1 MHQRSTDP
9 NPVRRVTAAIAAVVL
24 VAVACACG
32 SSGSDVASDGTA
44 TSTTAAAAA
53 TSVAPGAGAVPN
65 GPTTIPVD
73 DIEAS
78 TVDDQTVGMPTSSLD
93 LTKLPLGSG
102 HQTTEGPRKGYVFAC
117 RERAG
122 GPPVTIP
129 PWVDTEAG
137 TWNAV
142 EKLASGGEVL
152 WESEFEH
159 TTAEGTVNLQGNNL
173 PPRSGTF
180 PVEET
185 DPSYA
190 WNPNPG
196 SIVAKE
202 FDVTITASPE
212 VNAEPSCIGG
222 NVGIMADGVVMLD
235 AMDAGGY
242 DAGAVE
248 VQDTCHGHP
257 NDGSGY
263 HHHSLSPCWLSE
275 EAKTTTT
282 QVGWAMDGF
291 GLYVEY
297 DADGNL
303 LTNDDLDECHGRTS
317 TVPWNG
323 EMVEI
328 YHYSLTYEYPYTVGC
343 FRGTPATMG
352 DEPRGGAGGGPVA
365 GG

>member
-1 MHQRSTDP
+1 MPTST
-9 NPVRRVTAAIAAVVL
+9 NAILLRRVAAAATAMLL
-24 VAVACACG
+24 VTGAFACG
-32 SSGSDVASDGTA
+32 SSGSEDASDPPSTTTSETTATDGTA
-44 TSTTAAAAA
+44 TTAAA
-53 TSVAPGAGAVPN
+53 PD

-78 TVDDQTVGMPTSSLD
+78 TVDDQTVGMPASSLD
-93 LTKLPLGSG
+93 LTKLPLGNQ
-102 HQTTEGPRKGYVFAC
+102 HQTTAGAKKGYVYAC

-129 PWVDTEAG
+129 PWVDEDAG

-152 WESEFEH
+152 WESQFEH
-159 TTAEGTVNLQGNNL
+159 ATTDEGVTLKGNNL

-185 DPSYA
+185 DPSYQ

-196 SIVAKE
+196 SIEAKE
-202 FDVTITASPE
+202 YEVTITASPE
-212 VNAEPSCIGG
+212 LNDEPSCIGG
-222 NVGIMADGVVMLD
+222 NVGIVADGVIMLD

-257 NDGSGY
+257 NGGTGY

-275 EAKTTTT
+275 EARTETT

-297 DADGNL
+297 DEDGNL
-303 LTNDDLDECHGRTS
+303 LTNDDLDACHGRTS

-343 FRGTPATMG
+343 FMGTPVTMG
-352 DEPRGGAGGGPVA
+352 GQAGPAPGGGPVA

>member
-1 MHQRSTDP
+1 MTHPST
-9 NPVRRVTAAIAAVVL
+9 NRILIRRLAAAATGVLLVTGVF
-24 VAVACACG
+24 ACG
-32 SSGSDVASDGTA
+32 SSGSDSASDT
-44 TSTTAAAAA
+44 TTTAAEATTTADADGGVAA
-53 TSVAPGAGAVPN
+53 

-73 DIEAS
+73 DIETS
-78 TVDDQTVGMPTSSLD
+78 TVDDQTVGMPKSSLD
-93 LTKLPLGSG
+93 LTKLPLGNQ
-102 HQTTEGPRKGYVFAC
+102 HQTTEGAEKGYVYAC
-117 RERAG
+117 RERQG

-129 PWVDTEAG
+129 PWVDEEAG

-142 EKLASGGEVL
+142 EKLASGGEVE
-152 WESEFEH
+152 WPSEFEH
-159 TTAEGTVNLQGNNL
+159 TTTDDGVELKGNNL

-196 SIVAKE
+196 SIEAKE
-202 FDVTITASPE
+202 YDVTITDSPE
-212 VNAEPSCIGG
+212 LNDEPSCIGG
-222 NVGIMADGVVMLD
+222 NVGIAADGVILLD

-257 NDGSGY
+257 NGGTGY
-263 HHHSLSPCWLSE
+263 HHHSLSPCWLSD
-275 EAKTTTT
+275 EARTETT

-297 DADGNL
+297 DDDGNL
-303 LTNDDLDECHGRTS
+303 LTNDDLDACHGRTS

-343 FRGTPATMG
+343 FMGTPATM
-352 DEPRGGAGGGPVA
+352 PGAPGAGPGGGPVN
-365 GG
+365 

>member
-1 MHQRSTDP
+1 MSEPST
-9 NPVRRVTAAIAAVVL
+9 NTILLRRLAAAATGVLLVTGVF
-24 VAVACACG
+24 ACG
-32 SSGSDVASDGTA
+32 SSGSDSS
-44 TSTTAAAAA
+44 STTAAKTTTTAESSTTA
-53 TSVAPGAGAVPN
+53 SSGAVAD

-78 TVDDQTVGMPTSSLD
+78 TVDDQTVGMPKSSLD
-93 LTKLPLGSG
+93 LTKLPLGNQ
-102 HQTTEGPRKGYVFAC
+102 HQTTEGAKAGYVYAC

-129 PWVDTEAG
+129 PWVDEDAG

-142 EKLASGGEVL
+142 EKLASGGEVF
-152 WESEFEH
+152 WDSAFEH
-159 TTAEGTVNLQGNNL
+159 STADGEVTLKGNNL

-185 DPSYA
+185 DPSYQ

-196 SIVAKE
+196 AIEAKE
-202 FDVTITASPE
+202 YDITITDSPE
-212 VNAEPSCIGG
+212 LNDEASCIGG
-222 NVGIMADGVVMLD
+222 NVGIMADGVIMLD

-257 NDGSGY
+257 NGGTGY
-263 HHHSLSPCWLSE
+263 HHHSLSPCWLSD
-275 EAKTTTT
+275 EAKTETT

-297 DADGNL
+297 DEDGNL
-303 LTNDDLDECHGRTS
+303 LTNDDLDACHGRTS

-323 EMVEI
+323 ELVEI

-343 FRGTPATMG
+343 FMGTPASMG
-352 DEPRGGAGGGPVA
+352 NEPGPDQGGGPVA

>member
-1 MHQRSTDP
+1 MPHASPDATLLRQAAAAA
-9 NPVRRVTAAIAAVVL
+9 TAVL
-24 VAVACACG
+24 LLTGVYACG
-32 SSGSDVASDGTA
+32 SSGSDGSSDPTTTVASTGADPT
-44 TSTTAAAAA
+44 TTAGEGD
-53 TSVAPGAGAVPN
+53 VAE

-73 DIEAS
+73 DIEPS
-78 TVDDQTVGMPTSSLD
+78 TVDDQTVGMPKSSLD
-93 LTKLPLGSG
+93 LTKLPLGNQ
-102 HQTTEGPRKGYVFAC
+102 HQTTDGPRKGYVYAC

-129 PWVDTEAG
+129 PWVDTDAG
-137 TWNAV
+137 TWDAV
-142 EKLASGGEVL
+142 SKLASGGEVF

-159 TTAEGTVNLQGNNL
+159 TTSDGEVQLKGNNL

-196 SIVAKE
+196 AVEAKE
-202 FDVTITASPE
+202 FDLTITDDPQLAD
-212 VNAEPSCIGG
+212 EPSCIGG
-222 NVGIMADGVVMLD
+222 NIGIMADGVIMLD

-257 NDGSGY
+257 NDNTGY

-275 EAKTTTT
+275 EAKTATT

-297 DADGNL
+297 DEDGNL

-317 TVPWNG
+317 TVPWQG

-328 YHYSLTYEYPYTVGC
+328 YHYSLTYEYPYTAGC
-343 FRGTPATMG
+343 FMGTPATT
-352 DEPRGGAGGGPVA
+352 GGPPDGGPVA